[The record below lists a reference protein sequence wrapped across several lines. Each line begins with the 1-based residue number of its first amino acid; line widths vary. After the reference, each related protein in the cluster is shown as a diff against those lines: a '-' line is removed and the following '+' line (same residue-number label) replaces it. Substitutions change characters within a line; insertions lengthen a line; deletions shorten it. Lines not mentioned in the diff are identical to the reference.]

1 MHAPFLPAVRS
12 LAAAAALALC
22 GLAPASAKTLLLLPV
37 AGDSAVDAQ
46 TLAAVNRLFREAV
59 ESRRS
64 EVMSVTGEASA
75 CGDRECALAAAR
87 AAGADEVLYSNY
99 YRLGSR
105 WLFSAGIVRADGSRP
120 FTQRLTVLSVEDME
134 AVTAR
139 MAEAVTSRSTT
150 EDVASLDNVTEYEQK
165 DNQLKR
171 RRSSYSMGLAVGY
184 LFPSGSS
191 FNYLRSD
198 ATNSAYPYSE
208 TGYDLIPRLTW
219 MNLWEFRND
228 MALGLDVAWGV
239 PHVFGGDLNVFY
251 LMGRGDFTTFLGGG
265 TGFHA
270 LRGDR
275 DPASSGRRNAG
286 PALNAQAGALLFRTY
301 RINVLTRVEYLEV
314 FTSDRE
320 RGLAVDVGLVFHGG
334 K

>member
-1 MHAPFLPAVRS
+1 MHALKSFAT
-12 LAAAAALALC
+12 AAAVALCAALA
-22 GLAPASAKTLLLLPV
+22 PEASAKTLLLLPV
-37 AGDSAVDAQ
+37 AGDSSVDAQ

-59 ESRRS
+59 ESRRA
-64 EVMSVTGEASA
+64 EVLSVSGAASA
-75 CGDRECALAAAR
+75 CGDRDCALSAAK

-120 FTQRLTVLSVEDME
+120 FTQRLSVLSVEDME
-134 AVTAR
+134 AVTVR

-150 EDVASLDNVTEYEQK
+150 EDVASLDNLTEYEEK

-171 RRSSYSMGLAVGY
+171 RRSTYSTALSLGY
-184 LFPSGSS
+184 LFPYGNS
-191 FNYLRSD
+191 FNYLKADDNNPSS
-198 ATNSAYPYSE
+198 NFSE
-208 TGYDLIPRLTW
+208 TQYDFIPRFTW
-219 MNLWEFRND
+219 TNMWEFRNG
-228 MALGLDVAWGV
+228 MALGLDVVWGV

-251 LMGRGDFTTFLGGG
+251 LMGRGDFSTFVGGG

-270 LRGDR
+270 LRGD
-275 DPASSGRRNAG
+275 DGSGSSDKRNAG
-286 PALNAQAGALLFRTY
+286 PALNAQAGVLLFRTY
-301 RINVLTRVEYLEV
+301 RVNVLARAEYLEV
-314 FTSDRE
+314 FTTDRE